1 MSSYVKSKVDGKYY
15 LVRDLKD
22 KEDVA
27 DTLAYIRINI
37 MKLIDHIKKTKPD
50 KYQNYLQNL
59 EEKFT
64 NVSMSENIYDFYY
77 TSYSVN
83 KGEQL
88 VFCMR
93 QRKDSSNDHRHDINL
108 MMYVALHEISHI
120 ACPEYGHTELF
131 KEIFQFITKS
141 AIEIGIYT
149 PIDFQSKPTEYCGMT
164 IQNQIV

>member
-1 MSSYVKSKVDGKYY
+1 VDGKYY
-15 LVRDLKD
+15 LVRDLND

-27 DTLAYIRINI
+27 DTLAYIRMNI
-37 MKLIDHIKKTKPD
+37 MKLIEHIKRSHPD
-50 KYQNYLQNL
+50 KYQKYIHDL

-64 NVSMSENIYDFYY
+64 DVSISENIYDFYY

-93 QRKDSSNDHRHDINL
+93 SRKNNSNDRRHDINL

-131 KEIFQFITKS
+131 KEIFSFITKS
-141 AIEIGIYT
+141 AIDIGIYT
-149 PIDFQSKPTEYCGMT
+149 PIDF
-164 IQNQIV
+164 